1 MTTAPRPQ
9 TDEAGP
15 EPADAEGWALL
26 DSLRRRLDDQ
36 GTQTRKTAAQVTQ
49 LADSIAA
56 LVDAQRRRSRWLNL
70 NSFIAY
76 LIFTLLC
83 GGAFLLLYQNRAR
96 ELVTARDRAAAER
109 DSAAKRAD
117 DTTTK
122 LAAREA
128 ADAKAW
134 EAWQL
139 LEAGKRDDA
148 AKRLTELTTAP
159 LSHFDREVLAAR
171 AKQAEMMQVD
181 AALKAAN
188 AAFKS
193 GRFSEVVV
201 TLEGALTLQGAAP
214 RVPEMHYLIG
224 LAELKANEVDKAVT
238 HFQAAV
244 AADVG
249 EEDAR
254 YQLASALDR
263 AGQWAKARA
272 EYDRFATAHPQSPS
286 AVFAMRR
293 SATLAHMPPEAPW
306 VTAAAAQAAQQK
318 AAPANIAPPPLP
330 PPTDVPKPAPVAP
343 NTPATGVKPAAPN
356 VAPPIAPA
364 PGVKPQAPP
373 IAPAPGVKPPAPSA
387 PAPSVTPIAPTN
399 AKPPAPGVGQPPTA
413 APHPLAPAPKPVVP
427 AKPQPKSDAADPTA
441 P

>member
-9 TDEAGP
+9 TDDAGP
-15 EPADAEGWALL
+15 EPAEAEGWALL

-56 LVDAQRRRSRWLNL
+56 LVEAQRRRSRWLNL

-96 ELVTARDRAAAER
+96 ELVTARDHAAADR

-117 DTTTK
+117 DATTK
-122 LAAREA
+122 LAARDA

-148 AKRLTELTTAP
+148 TKRLTELAHAP

-193 GRFSEVVV
+193 GRFGEVVV

-224 LAELKANEVDKAVT
+224 LAELKANEVDKAVA

-244 AADVG
+244 AGDVG

-318 AAPANIAPPPLP
+318 AAPATIAPPPLP

-343 NTPATGVKPAAPN
+343 ITPAVKPPQPTVAAPIAPAPGVKPATPN
-356 VAPPIAPA
+356 AAPPIAPA
-364 PGVKPQAPP
+364 PGVKPAP
-373 IAPAPGVKPPAPSA
+373 V
-387 PAPSVTPIAPTN
+387 VTPPTAATG
-399 AKPPAPGVGQPPTA
+399 AKPPAPAATPPTA
-413 APHPLAPAPKPVVP
+413 AAPRPLAPAAPKPVP
-427 AKPQPKSDAADPTA
+427 AKLPPKSDAADPA
-441 P
+441 SP